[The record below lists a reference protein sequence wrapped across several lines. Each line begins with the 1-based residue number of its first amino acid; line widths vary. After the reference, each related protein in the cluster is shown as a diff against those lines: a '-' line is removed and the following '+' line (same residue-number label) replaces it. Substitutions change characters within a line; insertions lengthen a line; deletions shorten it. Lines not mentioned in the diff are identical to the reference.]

1 MIPRMVS
8 ALASLDSQV
17 VVFILGAGA
26 WGFIAWLKHWL
37 ESLRESTNANTAKLD
52 EAEGTGHDQ
61 TIRITDAIATMLQEM
76 KDHRRRLEEHDAI
89 IAEKASA
96 INEIE
101 RTVGINGEH
110 ARLAIADFAA
120 VKGEVRHLSDSFI
133 KFGLMLE
140 AHDKRTGETASKLDR
155 LLDLFVRG
163 EALARASR

>member
-1 MIPRMVS
+1 MIN
-8 ALASLDSQV
+8 ALPVDGTLLAFL
-17 VVFILGAGA
+17 LGAGA
-26 WGFIAWLKHWL
+26 WGFMAWLKHWL
-37 ESLRESTNANTAKLD
+37 ESLRATATATTTKL
-52 EAEGTGHDQ
+52 EHAEDAGHDQ

-76 KDHRRRLEEHDAI
+76 KDHRRRLDEHDAI

-140 AHDKRTGETASKLDR
+140 GHDKRTGETAGKLDR

-163 EALARASR
+163 EAMARAART